1 MKIRFVENN
10 QFTNLGL
17 LNFRND
23 NILKILNFF
32 FKNKNKNDKVMDND
46 RRGFLKLIL
55 KLMKAAA
62 TLAATCPLSTM
73 HQS

>member
-17 LNFRND
+17 LNFRNG

-32 FKNKNKNDKVMDND
+32 FKNKIKNKNDKVMDKD

-55 KLMKAAA
+55 KLMKAAT

-73 HQS
+73 H

>member
-1 MKIRFVENN
+1 MKTRFIENN

-17 LNFRND
+17 LNFRNG

-32 FKNKNKNDKVMDND
+32 FKNKNDKVIDND
-46 RRGFLKLIL
+46 RRGLLKLIF

-62 TLAATCPLSTM
+62 TLAANRPLSTM
-73 HQS
+73 H

>member
-46 RRGFLKLIL
+46 IRGFLKLIL

-73 HQS
+73 H

>member
-1 MKIRFVENN
+1 MKIRFIENN

-17 LNFRND
+17 LNFRNG

-32 FKNKNKNDKVMDND
+32 FKNKNDKVIDND
-46 RRGFLKLIL
+46 RRGLLKLIF

-62 TLAATCPLSTM
+62 TLAANRPLSTM
-73 HQS
+73 H

>member
-17 LNFRND
+17 LNFRNG

-32 FKNKNKNDKVMDND
+32 FKNKNNKVMDND
-46 RRGFLKLIL
+46 SRGFLKLIL
-55 KLMKAAA
+55 KLMKAAS

-73 HQS
+73 H